1 MKNSIG
7 LKLLRYIFGSYL
19 LVTVALTLWQLHSE
33 YMDTK
38 SDVLHGMLNLEKTFK
53 ASLNESV
60 WGYDINQ
67 LELTIQGMQHIDY
80 IASVRINDNKGKN
93 LAQTTGSSNIKHDS
107 PMVTSSL
114 PEPFQSIKKIENIN
128 GNTFY
133 QHSFQLIHTN
143 AQGKPLYIGDCHL
156 FASDTAVFDRVSYGF
171 TLIIVNSLLKT
182 AALWFIFYFFTRK
195 LVAKPMARLKH
206 ITEDLEPQK
215 ANKLRKN
222 NELEKF
228 LKTGQRSHD
237 EISSFAR
244 SFNRMQ
250 QSIIHKMD
258 LIEEQNSALEKRVIE
273 RTQELTNINKKLEE
287 IATHDDL
294 TGLPNRKL
302 FNERL
307 MNLSANALRGEASY
321 ALINIDLRK
330 FKVINDTLG
339 HQAGDA
345 YLKEFAKRM
354 TSITRD
360 GDTVAR
366 MGGDEFCILLPFVNE
381 NTWQASINK
390 LLKGFEQPFL
400 YKHQPLTI
408 QANIGIALFPFHSK
422 EIESLM
428 HMADVAMYHA
438 KKTDQHYCFYQ
449 PALEASEHR
458 A

>member
-19 LVTVALTLWQLHSE
+19 LVTVALTLWQLRSE

-38 SDVLHGMLNLEKTFK
+38 SDVLQGMLHLEKTFK
-53 ASLNESV
+53 PSLKESV

-67 LELTIQGMQHIDY
+67 LELTIQGMEHIDY
-80 IASVRINDNKGKN
+80 IAAVIIEDNKGKP
-93 LAQTTGSSNIKHDS
+93 LAQTNGTKDIKRES
-107 PMVTSSL
+107 LMVTQLLS
-114 PEPFQSIKKIENIN
+114 EPFQGITKIENIN
-128 GNTFY
+128 NNTYY
-133 QHSFQLIHTN
+133 QHSFELKHTN
-143 AQGKPLYIGDCHL
+143 SQGESLHIGNCHI

-171 TLIIVNSLLKT
+171 TLIIINSLLKT

-195 LVAKPMARLKH
+195 LVASPMARLKD
-206 ITEDLEPQK
+206 ITEELEPQK
-215 ANKLRKN
+215 ASTLRNN
-222 NELEKF
+222 NELENF
-228 LKTGQRSHD
+228 LKRSQHNHD

-250 QSIIHKMD
+250 KSIVHKMD
-258 LIEEQNSALEKRVIE
+258 LIEEQNMALEKRVIE
-273 RTQELTNINKKLEE
+273 RTQELTSINKKLEE

-307 MNLSANALRGEASY
+307 NNLSANALRGQASY

-339 HQAGDA
+339 HLAGDA
-345 YLKEFAKRM
+345 YLVEFARRM

-381 NTWQASINK
+381 KTWSPSINK
-390 LLKGFEQPFL
+390 LLGGFEQPFM
-400 YKHQPLTI
+400 YKGQSLTI
-408 QANIGIALFPFHSK
+408 QANMGIALFPFHSEK
-422 EIESLM
+422 VETLM
-428 HMADVAMYHA
+428 HMADVAMYTA
-438 KKTDQHYCFYQ
+438 KKLDQAYCLYQ
-449 PALEASEHR
+449 PELENSENR